1 MRADALVAA
10 SICCRLLGP
19 RWLLGPSPLRRPT
32 GPPPRAASGESI
44 APTQDAERRAATPVG
59 EGALLALLLQL
70 SSVEF
75 AMCLYDQPA
84 DAVPPAVSALLPEVC
99 SLLEEALFRLH
110 ADADD
115 SEGGEAEEGGGG
127 GAPLRTCWLDALA
140 DDELLSAQRAFHAAA
155 KTALDYVEAVAAEAA
170 TEAAEAAAASAPV
183 SAPHP
188 LMLPVC
194 RLLSAWLVQP
204 SASSSLELYD
214 RACAALP
221 ALQAAARDQL
231 GESQAEWATQLR
243 SFEREPRAAP
253 PSAGAPPPS
262 DETMALLFARLAS
275 GGGGAEATAML
286 SELEKLRAG

>member
-1 MRADALVAA
+1 
-10 SICCRLLGP
+10 
-19 RWLLGPSPLRRPT
+19 
-32 GPPPRAASGESI
+32 
-44 APTQDAERRAATPVG
+44 
-59 EGALLALLLQL
+59 
-70 SSVEF
+70 
-75 AMCLYDQPA
+75 MCLYDQPA

-115 SEGGEAEEGGGG
+115 SEGGEAEEEGGG
-127 GAPLRTCWLDALA
+127 GASLRTCWLDALT
-140 DDELLSAQRAFHAAA
+140 DDELLSAQRAFHTAA
-155 KTALDYVEAVAAEAA
+155 KTALDYVEAVVAEAA

-183 SAPHP
+183 PGPHP

-243 SFEREPRAAP
+243 SFQGGGLREPRAAP